1 VVNNEFR
8 FNKIKEKLN
17 LINSDCVLDCVGYF
31 DVCLKNVREGS
42 NPKVEMIKLFYKFKE
57 NAL

>member
-1 VVNNEFR
+1 
-8 FNKIKEKLN
+8 
-17 LINSDCVLDCVGYF
+17 VGYF